1 MPSRSP
7 YLARN
12 IAATRQAFGLD
23 AAEVR
28 SYDPKPTLD
37 MAAITANRD
46 TIENIRLWDW
56 QPLQQTFRQLQQIR
70 SYYTFL
76 DVDVDRYHLGNTYR
90 QVLLSARELSDQL
103 PGNSETWVNRRLQ
116 YTHGFGLV
124 MAPAAEKTPDGL
136 PVLII
141 KNIPPET
148 PPDLPVTQ
156 SAVYYG
162 EEDTGYRVVDTGVK
176 ELDYPKGDDN
186 VYASYQGH
194 GGVLLDSLLR
204 RLVYAWHENDL
215 GILISDYVK
224 PASRIQL
231 WRQVQTRIAK
241 IAPFLELDRD
251 PYLVVDAGRLVWVQD
266 AYTVGRNFPYAQPT
280 RQGIS
285 YIRNSVKVVVDAYQ
299 GDVTFYTADPKDP
312 VLKVY
317 AAAFPDLFRPLAD
330 MPAGLR
336 AHLRYPQDL
345 FEAQVA
351 RYASYHMTDPQV
363 FYNNEDLW
371 QIPKERYA
379 GSTVPV
385 EPYYMLVRLPGES
398 RLEFMLMMPMTPAN
412 RDNMIAWMA
421 ARCDPDHYGQIVVF
435 KLPKERLI
443 LGPTQIEATI
453 DQDTTIS
460 RQLSLWDQHGSRVIR
475 GNLFV
480 IPVDDGFLYV
490 EPVYLRAEGND
501 IPQLKRV
508 IVSDGNNVAM
518 AETLDEAI
526 NVVFGGGAA
535 QQAAPAS
542 TVGLPADVQRARDA
556 LHEAQS
562 SLGRGDW
569 TAFGRAMQQ
578 LSGALGDTPPPP
590 PPINDGA
597 AAGDGATRP

>member
-1 MPSRSP
+1 MSMR
-7 YLARN
+7 
-12 IAATRQAFGLD
+12 ATR
-23 AAEVR
+23 R
-28 SYDPKPTLD
+28 
-37 MAAITANRD
+37 
-46 TIENIRLWDW
+46 
-56 QPLQQTFRQLQQIR
+56 
-70 SYYTFL
+70 
-76 DVDVDRYHLGNTYR
+76 
-90 QVLLSARELSDQL
+90 
-103 PGNSETWVNRRLQ
+103 
-116 YTHGFGLV
+116 
-124 MAPAAEKTPDGL
+124 
-136 PVLII
+136 
-141 KNIPPET
+141 
-148 PPDLPVTQ
+148 
-156 SAVYYG
+156 
-162 EEDTGYRVVDTGVK
+162 
-176 ELDYPKGDDN
+176 
-186 VYASYQGH
+186 H
-194 GGVLLDSLLR
+194 GGVLLDSTLR

-224 PASRIQL
+224 PESRIQL
-231 WRQVQTRIAK
+231 WRQIQTRIGK

-251 PYLVVDAGRLVWVQD
+251 PYLVVDSGRLFWVQD
-266 AYTVGRNFPYAQPT
+266 AYTVGRSFPYAQPT

-299 GDVTFYTADPKDP
+299 GDVAFYTADPKDP

-317 AAAFPDLFRPLAD
+317 AAAFPGLFRPLAD

-336 AHLRYPQDL
+336 AHLRFPQDL
-345 FEAQVA
+345 FEIQVA
-351 RYASYHMTDPQV
+351 KYASFHMTDPQV

-379 GSTVPV
+379 GSTVQV
-385 EPYYMLVRLPGES
+385 EPYYMLVRLPGEK
-398 RLEFMLMMPMTPAN
+398 RLEFMLMMPLTPAN

-421 ARCDPDHYGQIVVF
+421 ARCDPEHYGQIVVF

-508 IVSDGNNVAM
+508 IVSDGNSVAM

-526 NVVFGGGAA
+526 NMVFGGGATQGRA
-535 QQAAPAS
+535 ATGAPAE
-542 TVGLPADVQRARDA
+542 TVGVPTDVQRARDA

-562 SLGRGDW
+562 ALGRGDW
-569 TAFGRAMQQ
+569 AAFGQAMQQ
-578 LSGALGDTPPPP
+578 LSGALGETPPSS
-590 PPINDGA
+590 DGGSV
-597 AAGDGATRP
+597 GDAPAKP